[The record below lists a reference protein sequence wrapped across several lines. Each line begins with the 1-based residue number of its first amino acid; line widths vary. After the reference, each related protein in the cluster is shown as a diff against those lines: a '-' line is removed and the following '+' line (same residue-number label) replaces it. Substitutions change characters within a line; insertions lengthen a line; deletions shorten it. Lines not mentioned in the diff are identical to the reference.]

1 MKGQITKK
9 VLCLLLCISIVLN
22 GFPLQVKADVVQGK
36 ESAIAWLQG
45 ACNENQEWENAG
57 LPNLTCNVLALL
69 RQEGV
74 EVNDTFVTKW
84 ENQRDAKALNV
95 DELAHLTWAKADEE
109 RLALLWEQQNE
120 DGGFGL
126 TKDYASDVYDTLL
139 VLQAELAVREASKC
153 ANELENATE
162 ENTEESVAQNFTE
175 QQLQAIQYLL
185 AQQREDGGYGYT
197 KQSQTDVALTTE
209 IGITLYKLGVEAD
222 AFYEKLD
229 AYCLEQFKTD
239 FSKDCFIEQA
249 KLARYLFLREK
260 VENPDVVKKELANIL
275 SEDGSVYSDMASTIQ
290 YILLLEDI
298 EEYYRLKLNIKS
310 MVTEANTYVLEVGE
324 EQELSLQT
332 KITYTTNQELTGKVR
347 YTLLENE
354 TELHKQEVE
363 SKLQPTN
370 TEQMTTT
377 TMKVAPDAEHT
388 YQLKMEWISV
398 NENQEE
404 VVWATETIVFN
415 LHEKQEKEF
424 ILQAQT
430 NTGDDYGVDLS
441 WTDISD
447 EDNRYG
453 YRVFRKKGDNEWET
467 RSTWDGEEKVKVLNI
482 YPCDAAKNYLID
494 WMEETISDTEE
505 PAGKGL
511 FEIDTVSFGDYNNTP
526 DKYLMDESGDYKY
539 DVLMFGTYDS
549 NNFWDLSTASYNAT
563 HKYLDSGRGA
573 LFGHD
578 TVADYYGNHK
588 TYFVKMGERMDVKLI
603 KDSYLVGGSKVKVV
617 NQGFL
622 TSYPWKLSGTL
633 TIPLSHVAGQYAGG
647 NLSSTI
653 WMEFDGEFLVDEETQ
668 ATNSG
673 YLITKDAMAVIQTGH
688 SNGQATDDE
697 RKIIANTLF
706 YLKQLTYGTE
716 SSDKS
721 FYDENIPEVT
731 DISEIN
737 ADNQVTIEAVDY
749 GTTYQYYVEA
759 VNTNREG
766 VNRKS
771 NIVETEACSGI
782 KGYVVGVSDTADT
795 MPDLLQYDEAGNL
808 TSELIQATDGKTV
821 YTISD
826 LEPGESAYLH
836 IYAVDYAGNVSEE
849 KVQMVIAPKAEKEY
863 LNLPYTLF
871 ATEELALSCNE
882 AKINGDIY
890 GADTIAFQGSSL
902 QLDGTASTTGV
913 LSLAGGNMELTEQE
927 EGIEAVILPDY
938 IEAIRADMEN
948 SKPLDELTSYNSTEI
963 TVPTICESTTGAWCQ
978 DVKIGA
984 SLLSRGSINLNANTI
999 NCGTEEKV
1007 VLCSETGDI
1016 SIQTTTFS
1024 GNGLIY
1030 APNGTVTINVCDF
1043 RYTGT
1048 IVAKKIKL
1056 QMTSCYMNQ
1065 E

>member
-1 MKGQITKK
+1 MKGQMTKK

-22 GFPLQVKADVVQGK
+22 GFPLQAKADVVQGK
-36 ESAIAWLQG
+36 ESSIAWLQG

-126 TKDYASDVYDTLL
+126 TSDYTSDVYDTLL
-139 VLQAELAVREASKC
+139 VLQAELAVREASKY

-162 ENTEESVAQNFTE
+162 ENTEESVAQNFTQ

-324 EQELSLQT
+324 EQEISLNTTLS
-332 KITYTTNQELTGKVR
+332 YTINQELSGVVR

-370 TEQMTTT
+370 AEQMTTT

-388 YQLKMEWISV
+388 YQLKVEWISV
-398 NENQEE
+398 KVGGE
-404 VVWATETIVFN
+404 VVWATETIDFN

-424 ILQAQT
+424 ILQAQA

-467 RSTWDGEEKVKVLNI
+467 RSTWDGEEKVRVLNV
-482 YPCDAAKNYLID
+482 YPSSWAKDCLIN
-494 WMEETISDTEE
+494 WMESTISASEE

-511 FEIDTVSFGDYNNTP
+511 FLIDTVSFGAYNQAP
-526 DKYLMDESGDYKY
+526 DTYLLDEEGNYKY
-539 DVLMFGTYDS
+539 DVLMFGTADC
-549 NNFWDLSTASYNAT
+549 NGGCDLSQLSYEAT
-563 HKYLDSGRGA
+563 QAFIDSGRGV

-578 TVADYYGNHK
+578 TVVRNSSQQHPQLAK
-588 TYFVKMGERMDVKLI
+588 FAAQMGAELLWSGAGRYN
-603 KDSYLVGGSKVKVV
+603 SQVKVV
-617 NQGFL
+617 NSGFL
-622 TSYPWKLSGTL
+622 TSYPWKLSGTMN
-633 TIPLSHVAGQYAGG
+633 IPSAHTSGQAIYPDSGA
-647 NLSSTI
+647 TI
-653 WMEFDGEFLVDEETQ
+653 WMEFVCDDPID
-668 ATNSG
+668 ATSGANVAPYLFSKNSV
-673 YLITKDAMAVIQTGH
+673 AMIQTGH
-688 SNGQATDDE
+688 SGGRATDDE
-697 RKIIANTLF
+697 RKILANTLF
-706 YLKQLTYGTE
+706 YLKQLTSKTE
-716 SSDKS
+716 ASDKS
-721 FYDENIPEVT
+721 FYDENAPEVT
-731 DISEIN
+731 VVSEVN

-759 VNTNREG
+759 INTNNEAD
-766 VNRKS
+766 NRKS
-771 NIVETEACSGI
+771 NIVETEACSDI

-795 MPDLLQYDEAGNL
+795 MPELLQYDEAGNL

-821 YTISD
+821 YTVSD

-849 KVQMVIAPKAEKEY
+849 KVQMVTAPKIEKEY

-871 ATEELALSCNE
+871 ATEEIALSCNE

-890 GADTIAFQGSSL
+890 GADTIAFQGSTL
-902 QLDGTASTTGV
+902 QLDGKASTTGV

-927 EGIEAVILPDY
+927 EGIEAIILPDY

-948 SKPLDELTSYNSTEI
+948 SEPLDELTSYNSTEI

-984 SLLSRGSINLNANTI
+984 SLLSKGSINLNANTI
-999 NCGTEEKV
+999 SCGTEEPV